1 VSFICRFPA
10 SLLPVSSTGT
20 NGTWLLLTA
29 MAETATSGLALCLPP
44 RRLPLQHPMAETREA
59 QAETEEPG
67 SEGPQAVFPLREHTG
82 DEKNSAAADRVS
94 SRTRSRDY

>member
-1 VSFICRFPA
+1 
-10 SLLPVSSTGT
+10 
-20 NGTWLLLTA
+20 
-29 MAETATSGLALCLPP
+29 
-44 RRLPLQHPMAETREA
+44 MAETREA

-67 SEGPQAVFPLREHTG
+67 SEGRQAVFPPREHTG

>member
-1 VSFICRFPA
+1 MSFICRFPA

-20 NGTWLLLTA
+20 NGTRL
-29 MAETATSGLALCLPP
+29 AEAATSGLALCLP